1 MVAYKNGARGILIMN
16 NMGSSNSVVRM
27 DMKSLISYDIKLA
40 AASYTYASTQTLLA
54 EYNKVRRDENPLY
67 MTIQDSDNKSGPD
80 LEIWLIV
87 TIVLVVI
94 AFVLGIILG
103 YCFCC
108 KRDSRYQC
116 VCCCACCE
124 CRWCCKTRQTTNESV
139 TADEAPSDQIDEV

>member
-1 MVAYKNGARGILIMN
+1 MVAYNNGARGILIMN
-16 NMGSSNSVVRM
+16 NMGSSNSVVSM

-40 AASYTYASTQTLLA
+40 AVSYTYAATQTLLA
-54 EYNKVRRDENPLY
+54 EYNKVRDENPLY

-87 TIVLVVI
+87 TIVLVAI

-108 KRDSRYQC
+108 RKNSPFQC

-124 CRWCCKTRQTTNESV
+124 CRSCCQPRQTSNESV
-139 TADEAPSDQIDEV
+139 VADETPADQIDEV